1 MFWQQDEETGVGY
14 QAPDDVFDLV
24 FKLRGNSLD
33 IDHAFALAQALQSQ
47 LSSDTCTRIGVH
59 GVRMAGSG
67 NGWNRPEQADA
78 SLPLSRR
85 ARLAIRVQRD
95 DSEEVAAI
103 TNRTLSI
110 GEHELEVGESVIRK
124 LSTIG
129 TLHARAVCCERD
141 QSEADFLSAV
151 AGRLK
156 RMNISV
162 SKMICGRSAE
172 IRHGEESLFTRA
184 LMVADLEPEES
195 VTLQRQG
202 LGNDRLLGCG
212 LFVPHKGIDPVFN
225 LQE

>member
-1 MFWQQDEETGVGY
+1 MFWHQDEGTGVEY
-14 QAPDDVFDLV
+14 QAPVDVFDLV
-24 FKLRGNSLD
+24 FRLRGNSLD
-33 IDHAFALAQALQSQ
+33 IDHAFALAQALQLQ
-47 LSSDTCTRIGVH
+47 LSRETCDRIGVH

-85 ARLAIRVQRD
+85 ARLAIRVHRD
-95 DSEEVAAI
+95 DCEEVAGI
-103 TNRTLSI
+103 TNQTLSI
-110 GEHELEVGESVIRK
+110 GGHEIDVGESVMRK

-141 QSEADFLSAV
+141 QSETDFLSEV
-151 AGRLK
+151 AGQLK
-156 RMNISV
+156 RMEIVV

-172 IRHGEESLFTRA
+172 IRRGEESQFTRA

-195 VTLQRQG
+195 VTLQRRG
-202 LGNDRLLGCG
+202 LGEGRLLGCG
-212 LFVPHKGIDPVFN
+212 LFIPHKGIDPVFN

>member
-1 MFWQQDEETGVGY
+1 MFWQQDDETGGLY

-24 FKLRGNSLD
+24 FRLRGSSLD
-33 IDHAFALAQALQSQ
+33 LDHAFALEGALQSQ
-47 LSSDTCTRIGVH
+47 LRSEICARIGVH
-59 GVRMAGSG
+59 GVRMPGSG

-95 DSEEVAAI
+95 DSAEVAAI
-103 TNRTLSI
+103 TSRTLSI
-110 GEHELEVGESVIRK
+110 GKHELEVGESVIRK

-141 QSEADFLSAV
+141 QSESDFLSGV
-151 AGRLK
+151 AGQLK
-156 RMNISV
+156 GMGIAV

-172 IRHGEESLFTRA
+172 VRCGEESLFTRA

-195 VTLQRQG
+195 VTLQRRG
-202 LGNDRLLGCG
+202 LGNDGLLGCG
-212 LFVPHKGIDPVFN
+212 IFLPHKGIDPVFN